1 MTQDCPIVSPALTIQ
16 QLVNEQILTS
26 GRRCFPVVQSDRV
39 LGLITIHDIKKVA
52 REQWPNRTVREAMT
66 PFANLKSVGPDE
78 DLATALR
85 ILTGQNINQLPV
97 VKDGNIV
104 GMIARDNLLSF
115 ISVRSELGA

>member
-1 MTQDCPIVSPALTIQ
+1 
-16 QLVNEQILTS
+16 
-26 GRRCFPVVQSDRV
+26 
-39 LGLITIHDIKKVA
+39 
-52 REQWPNRTVREAMT
+52 MT
-66 PFANLKSVGPDE
+66 PFANLKSVSPDE
-78 DLATALR
+78 DLATVLK